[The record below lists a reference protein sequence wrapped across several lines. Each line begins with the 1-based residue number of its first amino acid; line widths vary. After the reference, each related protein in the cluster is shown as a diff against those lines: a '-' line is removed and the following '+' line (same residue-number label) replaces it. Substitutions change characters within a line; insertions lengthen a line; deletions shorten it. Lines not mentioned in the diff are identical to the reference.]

1 MATHLSAF
9 NISTIDENNL
19 VSDIQDLIDY
29 GATRFSYENEAD
41 IQKLY
46 EAEIT
51 WHDSPTMQEN
61 LEICCTELKEMF
73 DYPDCEKD
81 IAAFK
86 EATTQSFIKATHV
99 LNDMAEKQTERA
111 GANDYYTR
119 AFDLFDHLMDL
130 NMSEYYKEEIVIPQ
144 VSKENVDIALNA
156 FKFCSPENESLQ
168 RLKELI
174 AEKGVTYKEF
184 RELYVDIKAEEAN
197 DRKPNVY
204 EYENSLDELRDIY
217 SEIDKER
224 DFFNTNELYREEGDE
239 NRIKEAE
246 IKLSVLV
253 KEYDEAMDK
262 TIEAAR
268 NIHNEWNANYLHG
281 FKYSREAFELEFT
294 WKNKHPNHAFAI
306 PQNKELEEA
315 LNRIENPN
323 NVLLNSKILDY
334 VTQPAL
340 DEYMIATDY
349 YGPWADETAA
359 IGGMMQRRMD
369 YDKDS
374 ICDAIERAPMMK
386 IAHQLEDIAREGDWE
401 RFKNEFNAHSEEEK
415 DHIYTSIF
423 LANNR
428 RWDYVARLSETAS
441 EDLGYGSNLKEIQNY
456 FKDYPETEI
465 KKEMMGY
472 LKECTI
478 LDAAKK
484 ICSIEVNHNLEKDDP
499 FIERTKQEI
508 ASDIEWLQEH
518 GGSHEQAQQLEDMTP
533 VKLIVHGGV
542 FHADDVMCAAM
553 AKMLNPDVEIVRTV
567 QLDPKDV
574 EMNGTNGIYIA
585 DVGGGK
591 YDHHQQDAA
600 VRDDGNKYAACGL
613 LYNEWKDKLFPNNP
627 EAQKYFEEVFIK
639 PIEQAD
645 NGIAPNS
652 LTTAI
657 GEAVLTWR
665 ESGKNM
671 DEAFNHMVD
680 FCEELI
686 DGAREKTL
694 EHEDLQH
701 IHDKNDKH
709 EEMATKCVPWATEL
723 GKYTQAMIDESS
735 ELRKTLADKAYQWD
749 TEINKCAISMV
760 EESGEKG
767 DLLSKALNLIEASET
782 HRDEILWAKDFTLRT
797 VENFTAIEAAKDQ
810 VMEAYNKADNKE
822 VVNLP
827 RYMPW
832 TETLATPELE
842 AKFVVYPSIR
852 GGVNLQCVP
861 PEPESFDK
869 KVPIPSE
876 WLAEKP
882 EGCSFVHPACFLAS
896 FDTAEHAVEAAE
908 SILRQELEK
917 TTEKDI
923 SVEDFSI
930 EDFCKNELNAEKLES
945 LTLEDAVQKIDEQ
958 VKNLSPELQKEAY
971 KQIENKLNN
980 LAIDDY
986 ETEVL
991 AEKLKTYTK
1000 LAQSETCIEWADK
1013 MQDAIRSCTFDFT
1026 DEEYQTLAGDKFKDA
1041 IELSDSKTYFFYY
1054 QEQVHA
1060 IETKLDDMRT
1070 DAFRID
1076 KDIHPVTD
1084 SYSKENREDWDQ
1096 EPITLKDINLE
1107 KFKDLSGMDA
1117 IAYSVHELRNE
1128 YEGRLLSETVQ
1139 DITKHAVEVGNDL
1152 VDDVKAISANI
1163 LNDKG
1168 IITENDMGETVVDM
1182 NTGSQLLQSDTRIAE
1197 CLVPQLTELTQ
1208 TICYLDTM
1216 NALLQQEKPIEV
1228 DKVKDFVVEDV
1239 ARFDFSNP
1247 YISMAMP
1254 RLDTE
1259 AIVSAV
1265 MDHIPSELVAEHSEH
1280 DQNSINF
1287 DIDHEEDEID
1297 MERQFGDEFGD

>member
-1 MATHLSAF
+1 
-9 NISTIDENNL
+9 
-19 VSDIQDLIDY
+19 
-29 GATRFSYENEAD
+29 
-41 IQKLY
+41 
-46 EAEIT
+46 
-51 WHDSPTMQEN
+51 
-61 LEICCTELKEMF
+61 
-73 DYPDCEKD
+73 
-81 IAAFK
+81 
-86 EATTQSFIKATHV
+86 
-99 LNDMAEKQTERA
+99 
-111 GANDYYTR
+111 
-119 AFDLFDHLMDL
+119 
-130 NMSEYYKEEIVIPQ
+130 
-144 VSKENVDIALNA
+144 
-156 FKFCSPENESLQ
+156 
-168 RLKELI
+168 
-174 AEKGVTYKEF
+174 
-184 RELYVDIKAEEAN
+184 
-197 DRKPNVY
+197 
-204 EYENSLDELRDIY
+204 
-217 SEIDKER
+217 
-224 DFFNTNELYREEGDE
+224 
-239 NRIKEAE
+239 
-246 IKLSVLV
+246 
-253 KEYDEAMDK
+253 MDK

-281 FKYSREAFELEFT
+281 FKYSREAFESEFT
-294 WKNKHPNHAFAI
+294 WKNKQPNHTFSVS
-306 PQNKELEEA
+306 QNKELEEA

-359 IGGMMQRRMD
+359 IGGMMQNRMD
-369 YDKDS
+369 YDKDC
-374 ICDAIERAPMMK
+374 ICNAIEMAPMMK
-386 IAHQLEDIAREGDWE
+386 IAHKLEDIAHEGDWE
-401 RFKNEFNAHSEEEK
+401 CFKNEFNAHSEEEK
-415 DHIYTSIF
+415 RGIYNSIF
-423 LANNR
+423 HANNR
-428 RWDYVARLSETAS
+428 QWDYVARLSEAVS
-441 EDLGYGSNLKEIQNY
+441 DDLGYGSNLKEIQDY

-484 ICSIEVNHNLEKDDP
+484 ICSIEVSHEFEKDDP
-499 FIERTKQEI
+499 FIEQTKQEI

-518 GGSHEQAQQLEDMTP
+518 GGSHEPAQQLDTQQLEDMTP

-553 AKMLNPDVEIVRTV
+553 AKVLNPDVEIIRTV

-585 DVGGGK
+585 DIGGGK

-600 VRDDGNKYAACGL
+600 IRDDGNKYAACGL

-627 EAQKYFEEVFIK
+627 GAQKYFEEVFIK

-657 GEAVLTWR
+657 GSAVPTWR
-665 ESGKNM
+665 ESDKSM
-671 DEAFNHMVD
+671 DAEFNRMVG
-680 FCEELI
+680 FCKEI
-686 DGAREKTL
+686 IYGVEK
-694 EHEDLQH
+694 EVERAPEPSNLQH
-701 IHDKNDKH
+701 IHDKNEKYEEIVNQCAQGEMSFEPDH
-709 EEMATKCVPWATEL
+709 FTSDYTLEMAQDALK
-723 GKYTQAMIDESS
+723 
-735 ELRKTLADKAYQWD
+735 
-749 TEINKCAISMV
+749 
-760 EESGEKG
+760 GEKD
-767 DLLSKALNLIEASET
+767 DLLSEALYMVSSPLTRVDVIYEPYGDDSQIIADITGKEPT
-782 HRDEILWAKDFTLRT
+782 DEEEKDCMGYTDCSVEWATYFTSRAM
-797 VENFTAIEAAKDQ
+797 ENSLSIEAARDQ

-827 RYMPW
+827 QYMPW

-842 AKFVVYPSIR
+842 TKFVVYPSIR

-869 KVPIPSE
+869 KVPIPLE
-876 WLAEKP
+876 WLNEKP

-896 FDTAEHAVEAAE
+896 FDTAEHAIEAAE
-908 SILRQELEK
+908 TILSQELEK
-917 TTEKDI
+917 TTEKN
-923 SVEDFSI
+923 VSI

-971 KQIENKLNN
+971 KQIENELGN
-980 LAIDDY
+980 LVIDDY

-991 AEKLKTYTK
+991 AEKLETYTK

-1013 MQDAIRSCTFDFT
+1013 MQDAVRSYTFDFS
-1026 DEEYQTLAGDKFKDA
+1026 DKEYQTLAGDKFKDA
-1041 IELSDSKTYFFYY
+1041 VELSDSKTYFFYY

-1060 IETKLDDMRT
+1060 IETKIDDMRT

-1084 SYSKENREDWDQ
+1084 SYSKENREDWDR

-1128 YEGRLLSETVQ
+1128 YEGRLLNETIQ

-1182 NTGSQLLQSDTRIAE
+1182 NTGSQLLQSDARITE

-1216 NALLQQEKPIEV
+1216 NALLQQEKPIEA
-1228 DKVKDFVVEDV
+1228 DKVKDFVMEDV

-1247 YISMAMP
+1247 YITMAMP
-1254 RLDTE
+1254 ELDTE
-1259 AIVSAV
+1259 AIASAV
-1265 MDHIPSELVAEHSEH
+1265 MDHIPTELVAEHSEH
-1280 DQNSINF
+1280 DQNSINY

-1297 MERQFGDEFGD
+1297 MERQFGDEVGD